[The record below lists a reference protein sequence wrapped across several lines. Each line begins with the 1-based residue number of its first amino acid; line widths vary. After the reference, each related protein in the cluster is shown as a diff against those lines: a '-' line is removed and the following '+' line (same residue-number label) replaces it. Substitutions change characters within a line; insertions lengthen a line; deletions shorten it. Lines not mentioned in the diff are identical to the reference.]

1 MLIVKEI
8 LEFLDGKDISY
19 IFNGDKDLQIV
30 VFSSLQDLKENS
42 ICWVKAKKNLS
53 DDILVKLHKKNV
65 LVVCPFKIDGVS
77 CIITDYP
84 KGIFFSILNR
94 FFAKSYKHSISEK
107 AIVLSDRIGENVH
120 ISPNCYIGEEVQ
132 IGDNTILH
140 PNVVIDC
147 PCIIGKNCE
156 IHSGAVIGTD
166 VEGYYIE
173 KDVPIKETHYMGV
186 EIGDNVE
193 IGANT
198 TIAKGLL
205 VNTYIGNNV
214 KIWDLCH
221 IGHNSI
227 IEDNCIII
235 VGSYICGSAKVKK
248 NSYLAPASVVLNQV
262 TLGERVTVGVN
273 SVAMSD
279 INDNATI
286 MGTPGVEFLPKAF
299 RKKLKGNK

>member
-1 MLIVKEI
+1 MSDKI
-8 LEFLDGKDISY
+8 LAE
-19 IFNGDKDLQIV
+19 LQR
-30 VFSSLQDLKENS
+30 
-42 ICWVKAKKNLS
+42 KK
-53 DDILVKLHKKNV
+53 V

-77 CIITDYP
+77 CIVTDYP
-84 KGIFFSILNR
+84 KGTFFSILNR
-94 FFAKSYKHSISEK
+94 FFTRTYPHSVSEK
-107 AIVLSDRIGENVH
+107 AIVLTDKIGKNVH
-120 ISPNCYIGEEVQ
+120 ISPNCYIGAEVE

-147 PCIIGKNCE
+147 PCRIGKNCE

-166 VEGYYIE
+166 VEGFYTENDIP
-173 KDVPIKETHYMGV
+173 VKENHYMGV
-186 EIGDNVE
+186 EIGDDVE

-198 TIAKGLL
+198 TIARGLL
-205 VNTYIGNNV
+205 VNTVIGNHV

-221 IGHNSI
+221 IGHNSV

-235 VGSYICGSAKVKK
+235 VGSYICGSAKIKK

-279 INDNATI
+279 IPDYATI

-299 RKKLKGNK
+299 RKKSPKGK